1 MYSSRAADTTG
12 REWITM
18 TPLRIFVR
26 RGALRRFHR
35 LKQEAEGLPV
45 KVEWD
50 RRMRDRRDAAAA
62 KAETPAPPTPTPTEQ
77 RRAERRREP
86 PFTWRAAE
94 FVVVDEPKALDES
107 GHAQHSSDSDDPDET

>member
-1 MYSSRAADTTG
+1 MYSGRSADTTG

-35 LKQEAEGLPV
+35 LKKEAEGLPV

-50 RRMRDRRDAAAA
+50 RRLRDRRVEPAAA
-62 KAETPAPPTPTPTEQ
+62 PAPAPTPTEQ
-77 RRAERRREP
+77 RRAERRRDP

-94 FVVVDEPKALDES
+94 FVVVDEPARTNEPQGAED
-107 GHAQHSSDSDDPDET
+107 SSDSDESSDEN

>member
-1 MYSSRAADTTG
+1 MYSSRSADTTG

-35 LKQEAEGLPV
+35 LKKEAEGLPV

-50 RRMRDRRDAAAA
+50 RRLRDRRVEPAAA
-62 KAETPAPPTPTPTEQ
+62 PAPTEQ
-77 RRAERRREP
+77 RRAERLREP

-94 FVVVDEPKALDES
+94 FVVVDEPARANEPEDAEDS
-107 GHAQHSSDSDDPDET
+107 ADSDDSSDEN